1 MTRKLSFAS
10 VLTALTIVC
19 LYGSTILPT
28 GKIALLALT
37 SLCVLVTQAECGT
50 RYALI
55 QYAAS
60 ALIGLLL
67 VPTKFQ
73 SILFIAFI
81 GYYPIVKSHIE
92 RLDKLWLEWI
102 VKIFYFNAMLICLYF
117 IVKYFLL
124 RYVSFGPIFDYVLSH
139 LVIVVAILE
148 LVFVFYDY
156 LLSLM
161 ASYYNNVIKK
171 KMQNF

>member
-1 MTRKLSFAS
+1 MIRKLSFAS

-19 LYGSTILPT
+19 LYGSTLLPT

-50 RYALI
+50 RYSLI
-55 QYAAS
+55 QYVAS

-73 SILFIAFI
+73 IILFIVFI
-81 GYYPIVKSHIE
+81 GYYPIVKSYIE
-92 RLDKLWLEWI
+92 RLNKLWLEWV
-102 VKIFYFNAMLICLYF
+102 VKIFYFNAMLIVLYF

-148 LVFVFYDY
+148 LVFIFYDY